1 MPKLIQ
7 AGGAVVTR
15 EGKRGT
21 EVLVV
26 HRPGHKDWSL
36 PKGKVEPDEHRM
48 VAAVREVSEETGVR
62 IRLGVPLDHRTH
74 PTGVGSKL
82 VSWWGGTVV
91 SETRRAP
98 DHEVDVVAWLPPKA
112 ALARLSYEGD
122 RALVH
127 QHLDQPATVP
137 VLLVRHAK
145 AMDRKNWKGRDPSR
159 PISARGRRQARQL
172 VPLFDAY
179 GVQTLVSSSSNR
191 CVSTLLPHASRH
203 GLTIDRRTILT
214 EEEGTLGGDAVIALV
229 EAVRAAAVE
238 SGVPAAICC
247 HRPVLPH
254 VLAAMGLPDRP
265 LHTAETVVA
274 HVDARGR
281 THAVERHRTHG

>member
-1 MPKLIQ
+1 MPKLIH

-26 HRPGHKDWSL
+26 HRPGYQDWSL
-36 PKGKVEPDEHRM
+36 PKGKVETDEHRA
-48 VAAVREVSEETGVR
+48 VAAVREVWEETGVLV
-62 IRLGVPLDHRTH
+62 RLGIPLDQATH
-74 PTGVGSKL
+74 VTGAGTKK
-82 VSWWGGTVV
+82 VSWWSGTVL

-98 DHEVDVVAWLPPKA
+98 DREVDVVAWLPPKA
-112 ALARLSYEGD
+112 ALARLSYDGD
-122 RALVH
+122 KALVR
-127 QHLDQPATVP
+127 QHLDQPVTVP

-191 CVSTLLPHASRH
+191 CVSTLLPHASQH
-203 GLTIDRRTILT
+203 GLTIDRHAILT
-214 EEEGTLGGDAVIALV
+214 EEEGTRGGDAVAALV

-238 SGVPAAICC
+238 SGIPAAICC

-265 LHTAETVVA
+265 LSTAETVVT
-274 HVDARGR
+274 HVDAAGR